1 MSRVHQV
8 VTNWCSNFS
17 KRDTPVERWTPGT
30 SPGGHGGEKARQKPG
45 VVKPRPRMAVD
56 GCRFALHCNWYA
68 KKTANR
74 PRGFDAE
81 RPKKG
86 PKNQVLR
93 WPAGRSRDQT
103 ARVAN
108 IDATVVLDKLPPS
121 EAAGYCSF
129 SRSALISAGGSN
141 RSGGN
146 LTLCSTEVVVKT
158 RC

>member
-68 KKTANR
+68 KKTAIR

-93 WPAGRSRDQT
+93 GADR
-103 ARVAN
+103 
-108 IDATVVLDKLPPS
+108 
-121 EAAGYCSF
+121 
-129 SRSALISAGGSN
+129 
-141 RSGGN
+141 
-146 LTLCSTEVVVKT
+146 
-158 RC
+158 